1 MPKTRQDHKSLLK
14 NLIDHFESNGLEI
27 QYANYDGYE
36 KPFVI
41 NRHAPDVIAFDR
53 QNQLGYIGEVKM
65 CNELTEDRTKEQF
78 EDFSKKLMR
87 TGKSERT
94 KLPFF
99 IAVPNE
105 CTSKLPQTLKEI
117 GLADRDNIKVMGF

>member
-1 MPKTRQDHKSLLK
+1 MPKSRQDHKSLLK
-14 NLIDHFESNGLEI
+14 NLIEHFTSCGLEI
-27 QYANYDGYE
+27 QYANYDGYD

-53 QNQLGYIGEVKM
+53 NAQLGYIGEAKM
-65 CNELTEDRTKEQF
+65 CSELTDERTKEQF

-87 TGKSERT
+87 SGKSERA

-99 IAVPNE
+99 IAVPHE
-105 CTSKLPQTLKEI
+105 CTSKIPQTLKNI
-117 GLADRDNIKVMGF
+117 GLDERDNIKIIGF